1 MRTIDSSTL
10 KNQVIE
16 LLNESS
22 VALANTRRNYDFFYI
37 SFQ

>member
-1 MRTIDSSTL
+1 MQNIDSSTL

-16 LLNESS
+16 LLNKSS
-22 VALANTRRNYDFFYI
+22 VALSNTRRNYDFFYI